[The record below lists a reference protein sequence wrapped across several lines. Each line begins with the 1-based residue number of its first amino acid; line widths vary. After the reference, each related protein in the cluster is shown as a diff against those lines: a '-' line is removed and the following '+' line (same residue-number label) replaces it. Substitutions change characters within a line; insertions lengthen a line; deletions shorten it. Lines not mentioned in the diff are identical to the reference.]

1 MKLENIV
8 ANFLGDSITKGAAA
22 SCPEN
27 VFHQLIAKKYNMKEA
42 RNYGLGGSRIAE
54 QLPDVNGDLGEYAS
68 FSERMWSMED
78 DADLVVLFGG
88 TNDYGHGNAPLG
100 SMSDREPVT
109 FYGACHYVMRG
120 LIEKYPEAR
129 IVVITPMHREGE
141 DDVRGEHGKKPQDVA
156 PLSRYVEIIREVA
169 EYYSLP
175 IIDLWANL
183 GLQPNVPIIK
193 EKYCRD
199 GLHPNDAGHKR
210 IAEYVGKCLEA
221 L

>member
-1 MKLENIV
+1 MILENIK
-8 ANFLGDSITKGAAA
+8 ANFLGDSITAGSAA

-27 VFHQLIAKKYNMKEA
+27 VYHQLIAKKYNMQVA
-42 RNYGLGGSRIAE
+42 RNYGVGGSRLAK
-54 QLPDVNGDLGEYAS
+54 QLPDENGLDERYVS
-68 FSERMWSMED
+68 FSDRIWDMDD

-100 SMSDREPVT
+100 GMSDREPVT
-109 FYGACHYVMRG
+109 FYGACHYLMNG
-120 LIEKYPEAR
+120 LINKYPEAR
-129 IVVITPMHREGE
+129 IVVMTPLHRENE
-141 DDVRGEHGKKPQDVA
+141 DDLRGEHGRKPQEVA

-175 IIDLWANL
+175 VIDLWANL

-193 EKYCRD
+193 EKYCCD
-199 GLHPNDAGHKR
+199 GLHPNNAGHRR
-210 IAEYVGKCLEA
+210 IAEYVGKCLEN